1 MGMMTDAIME
11 FRFKTLNSLLPS
23 SGCLLYVDSI
33 IPCGSPLNGE
43 ASFRRTGAAQ
53 WLRSQPCFTEPAK
66 SCLQIAMKPREKP
79 PQERGQKYPRPS
91 RRKSFQEMTACVPPT
106 FFNERH
112 PAGCKL
118 EGIGDQLPGFL
129 DLGYLRINQVLWEL
143 SMELE
148 CIFLHT

>member
-23 SGCLLYVDSI
+23 GGCQLYVDSI
-33 IPCGSPLNGE
+33 IPCGSPFNRE

-53 WLRSQPCFTEPAK
+53 WFRSQPCFTEPAQ
-66 SCLQIAMKPREKP
+66 SCLQIAMNPGEKP
-79 PQERGQKYPRPS
+79 PQKRRQKYPRPS

-106 FFNERH
+106 LFNERH
-112 PAGCKL
+112 SAGCKL
-118 EGIGDQLPGFL
+118 EGIADQLPGFL
-129 DLGYLRINQVLWEL
+129 DLGYLRINQVSREL

-148 CIFLHT
+148 C